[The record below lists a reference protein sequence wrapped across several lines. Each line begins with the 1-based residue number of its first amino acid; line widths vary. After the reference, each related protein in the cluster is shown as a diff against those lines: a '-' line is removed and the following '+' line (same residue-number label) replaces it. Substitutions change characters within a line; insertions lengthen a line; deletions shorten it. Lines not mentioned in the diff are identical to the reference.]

1 MISPFSLKASCRQR
15 NDCIFFG
22 CVCLTYNFSVFRYH
36 RYVLFP
42 RSPQI
47 QPSYMDTCFCP
58 LQPAI
63 VLAPINC
70 TQTTAPQ
77 IEEPSTKPE
86 PQTTDDQSEDSPQHP
101 PQETPQAENEEEKKS
116 DWKAR
121 QERHLSFHFMFYFV
135 GTFFFFLH
143 CVSVKDI
150 LSTYGRLFALGAKGR
165 AERRS
170 VFSERLAQRST
181 GIGHT
186 HTHKVE
192 TDKTHLSIKPAQQP
206 QHLLLLTYSL
216 HHLWRAKSGT
226 YTSCWTPNT
235 PRRPGHTSV

>member
-1 MISPFSLKASCRQR
+1 
-15 NDCIFFG
+15 
-22 CVCLTYNFSVFRYH
+22 
-36 RYVLFP
+36 
-42 RSPQI
+42 
-47 QPSYMDTCFCP
+47 MDTCFCP

-186 HTHKVE
+186 HTQGRNWQNTLKYKTCTAAPTPSTTNIQPAPPVKGKIWNLHKLLN
-192 TDKTHLSIKPAQQP
+192 TKYSPKARSHQCLKLKTLSNR
-206 QHLLLLTYSL
+206 LL
-216 HHLWRAKSGT
+216 
-226 YTSCWTPNT
+226 
-235 PRRPGHTSV
+235 

>member
-135 GTFFFFLH
+135 GTFFFF
-143 CVSVKDI
+143 
-150 LSTYGRLFALGAKGR
+150 STLCLGQRHFKYVR
-165 AERRS
+165 AFVCTWCEGKSREEIS
-170 VFSERLAQRST
+170 VFWKAGSAEHRDW
-181 GIGHT
+181 T